1 MAQAR
6 KRQQSQAGSKKE
18 AVQRKPGDSSSRVGD
33 TETQAIESG
42 EPGLTGCRQ
51 DQTSDQLG
59 RPASGTKTKEKAKD
73 SPEQAWESGRREAM
87 P

>member
-6 KRQQSQAGSKKE
+6 KRRQGEPVSNTKGTRKKSGN
-18 AVQRKPGDSSSRVGD
+18 PLSRVSD

-51 DQTSDQLG
+51 SQTSNPPGSPLPG
-59 RPASGTKTKEKAKD
+59 AKTKEKAKD